1 MHLCQNANMDH
12 CVWIDDV
19 WCIAIFVNGIN
30 IEPLSL
36 VFHPLNDLCCT
47 PYQHQINLYQVIH
60 NIDWRL
66 ISCDKT
72 I

>member
-1 MHLCQNANMDH
+1 MYLCQNDH
-12 CVWIDDV
+12 VDCYDWIAALWRISV
-19 WCIAIFVNGIN
+19 FVNGIN

-66 ISCDKT
+66 MSCDKT